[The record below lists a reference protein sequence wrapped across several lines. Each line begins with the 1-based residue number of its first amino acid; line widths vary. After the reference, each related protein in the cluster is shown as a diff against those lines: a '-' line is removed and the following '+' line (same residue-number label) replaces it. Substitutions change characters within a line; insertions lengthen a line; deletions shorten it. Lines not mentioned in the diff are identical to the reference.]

1 MLSIRESAA
10 QSLPYFSSMFRFLMK
25 MSPEASSGQHLHSR
39 RTIQRVHNSPPSYH
53 PVLGIEVEAGSS
65 TKTWILNDL
74 QMQGHN
80 GWATSMFNYLSNSF
94 IKINPLPRSLGAYER
109 VTHTSINNMS
119 KSAFHTCASPFVS
132 RIRYEQDSS
141 QYREAYISDVN
152 SDSSHSLTWCIS
164 TPSKMRKPS

>member
-1 MLSIRESAA
+1 
-10 QSLPYFSSMFRFLMK
+10 MFRFLMK

-53 PVLGIEVEAGSS
+53 PVLGIEVEAGRS
-65 TKTWILNDL
+65 TKAWILNDL

-119 KSAFHTCASPFVS
+119 KSAFHTCSSPFVS

-141 QYREAYISDVN
+141 QYPEAYISDLN
-152 SDSSHSLTWCIS
+152 CDSSHNHTWCIS
-164 TPSKMRKPS
+164 TPSNTRKPS